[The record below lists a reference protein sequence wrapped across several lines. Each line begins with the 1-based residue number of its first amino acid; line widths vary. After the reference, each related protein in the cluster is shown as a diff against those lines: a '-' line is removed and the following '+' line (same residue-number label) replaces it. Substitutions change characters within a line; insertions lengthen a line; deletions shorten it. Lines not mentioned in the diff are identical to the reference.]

1 MHILN
6 DIKETI
12 QAVNLEAER
21 HYIIIRIR
29 GADKKDA
36 LIKTCC
42 MTSSSNDLEI
52 HCTRSAKN
60 QRDHIARDR
69 KINIIKKCSDSGTY

>member
-36 LIKTCC
+36 LIKTYC
-42 MTSSSNDLEI
+42 MTSYSNDLGI
-52 HCTRSAKN
+52 HCTRSAEN

-69 KINIIKKCSDSGTY
+69 KINIIKKYSDSGTY